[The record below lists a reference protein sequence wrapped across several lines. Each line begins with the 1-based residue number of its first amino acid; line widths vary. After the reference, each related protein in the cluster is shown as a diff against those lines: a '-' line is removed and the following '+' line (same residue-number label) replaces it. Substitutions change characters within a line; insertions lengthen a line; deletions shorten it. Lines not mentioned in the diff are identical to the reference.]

1 MKPARPK
8 PVKVDPLF
16 TPRLLHLSRPP
27 KLALLPEIHS
37 SMPSK
42 DSSNRSVPTLPKLD
56 RSRLSAGEPPQ
67 SLSSR
72 SFQPDKSPP
81 SESRPVSS
89 VRSGVLSPRFMANVL
104 QRTNDAIRCSDSSIE
119 VLEDTSK
126 QLDFSRTYHLADL
139 ESGCSG
145 SSRGIISFA
154 NVSRKR
160 GTRRVRLK
168 TKQELTHRLAKA
180 QGQIKDLQITSE
192 DMRRRMEFHRERIKV
207 LEEYCLGLNA
217 RFKGEVERL
226 KKSCVQVEGGRHVLV
241 KEATTSTLEVPMQA
255 SHCCLLM

>member
-8 PVKVDPLF
+8 PVKADPLF
-16 TPRLLHLSRPP
+16 TPRLLHLSRPQ
-27 KLALLPEIHS
+27 KLLLLPEVHS
-37 SMPSK
+37 ALPSK
-42 DSSNRSVPTLPKLD
+42 DSSNRSVPALPKLE
-56 RSRLSAGEPPQ
+56 RSRLSAVDLPQ

-72 SFQPDKSPP
+72 SDKTPP

-89 VRSGVLSPRFMANVL
+89 MRSGLLSPRFMANVL

-119 VLEDTSK
+119 VMEDTSK

-168 TKQELTHRLAKA
+168 TKQELAQRLAKA
-180 QGQIKDLQITSE
+180 QGQIKDLQTTSD

-226 KKSCVQVEGGRHVLV
+226 KKSCLLGEAGRQVLV
-241 KEATTSTLEVPMQA
+241 KEATTSTLEVNAQA
-255 SHCCLLM
+255 SHCCRLM